1 MITYSGEEK
10 GLFTFYYE
18 EMQKEEKSIKL
29 TSTNKDNQRKFKK
42 KQLRTDRS
50 DKSSKILRTQPSE
63 RVNKSVEYSAKDAFL
78 SKVLFKRKQL
88 PQRELTPIEENNQS
102 VLRENLRNAIET
114 PTNSKFK
121 TQPGEEEGEKELLND
136 GFKVR
141 YNFYGKNRTEQTEK
155 VHNAS

>member
-50 DKSSKILRTQPSE
+50 DKSSKILRT
-63 RVNKSVEYSAKDAFL
+63 
-78 SKVLFKRKQL
+78 
-88 PQRELTPIEENNQS
+88 
-102 VLRENLRNAIET
+102 
-114 PTNSKFK
+114 
-121 TQPGEEEGEKELLND
+121 
-136 GFKVR
+136 
-141 YNFYGKNRTEQTEK
+141 
-155 VHNAS
+155 